1 MPQRHMKG
9 LLALSAVIALSMA
22 AAAPALSQAT
32 VATTKHN
39 LSITSGRSGV
49 AGATVLT
56 GVTDYGQIC
65 VYCHAP
71 HNTAAAANGPLWNRS
86 AVAGSYTMYT
96 SPTIDMTMGVTPG
109 SQSMACLSCHD
120 GTVALDVV
128 INRPGGLTS
137 AVGAGKAPAGSV
149 LSQDLSNDHP
159 IAVTYDPTVA
169 GAVGEFVAVATV
181 TTAGLKFYGASNKL
195 ECATCHNVHNNT
207 NAPFL
212 RKANGASALCLTCH
226 IK

>member
-1 MPQRHMKG
+1 MPQRIMKG
-9 LLALSAVIALSMA
+9 LLALSAVIALFLA
-22 AAAPALSQAT
+22 AAAPALAQAT

-39 LSITSGRSGV
+39 LSVTSGRSGV
-49 AGATVLT
+49 SGATTLT

-71 HNTAAAANGPLWNRS
+71 HNTAAAANGPLWNRA
-86 AVAGSYTMYT
+86 AVAGTYTMYA
-96 SPTIDMTMGVTPG
+96 SPTIGMTMAGTPG

-128 INRPGGLTS
+128 INRPGSLTS
-137 AVGAGKAPAGSV
+137 DAGAGTTPAGSV

-159 IAVTYDPTVA
+159 IAVTYDPAVDVAFNTVA
-169 GAVGEFVAVATV
+169 SV
-181 TTAGLKFYGASNKL
+181 TAAGLKFYGASNKL

-212 RKANGASALCLTCH
+212 RKANGSSALCLTCH